1 MDKQLVQEM
10 IRMAQPVLKW
20 LQEAEE
26 ESEEEDGVAVAFDDR
41 SRAIGTTVV
50 EETKKAGSGKE
61 NNKEEGKKAK
71 ENGQKVVEAKEAA
84 EDIDIDNIWWWQE
97 NPRHETP
104 TFYHITII
112 VPFFQLQNICV
123 FCDGS

>member
-84 EDIDIDNIWWWQE
+84 EDIDIDNI
-97 NPRHETP
+97 
-104 TFYHITII
+104 
-112 VPFFQLQNICV
+112 
-123 FCDGS
+123 